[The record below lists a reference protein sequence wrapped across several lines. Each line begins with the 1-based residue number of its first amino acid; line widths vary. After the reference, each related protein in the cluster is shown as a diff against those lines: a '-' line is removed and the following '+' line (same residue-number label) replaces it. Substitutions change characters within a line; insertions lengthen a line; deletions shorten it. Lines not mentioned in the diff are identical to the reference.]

1 MNTIAKSADSNG
13 PSTMPTANDLGA
25 VMSFAAKA
33 PGDRTALHDVP
44 AALRRFDQFDFRELF
59 AGVRSVAIVG
69 NAATVLEFD
78 NGELIDGYDMVVRF
92 NRAQTTGIE
101 QKIGHRTDLL
111 VANELNRLDIAPS
124 PADTLRP
131 RCVLS
136 FTIREPGFDIM
147 PFRRWV
153 GDDIPTLCSPPP
165 DIIGFDQVGRSRLLT
180 QGSYTLYFLLNTL
193 RIERLFLT
201 GFTMF
206 GAGPG
211 GSQKYYEPKA
221 HKLALGTY
229 HDLDQE
235 PQLFCNF
242 LASFK
247 GVLQVTEEVSGLLK
261 QLGHRRLGE
270 VQCVQEGRLPRL
282 NVSERLRARFAHQL
296 IRWGTRMRRSVE
308 KSNRA
313 YFESIKR

>member
-1 MNTIAKSADSNG
+1 VLPEQVRQHKKFMSKEQSAFAVSHQAERPATPRDRG
-13 PSTMPTANDLGA
+13 PA
-25 VMSFAAKA
+25 A
-33 PGDRTALHDVP
+33 PG
-44 AALRRFDQFDFRELF
+44 RFDQFDFRNMF

-69 NAATVLEFD
+69 NAATVLEFN

-92 NRAQTTGIE
+92 NRAQTTGLE
-101 QKIGHRTDLL
+101 SKIGRRTDLL
-111 VANELNRLDIAPS
+111 VANENNRLELAPS
-124 PADTLRP
+124 PAETLKP

-136 FTIREPGFDIM
+136 FVLREPGFDIA

-153 GDDIPTLCSPPP
+153 GDDIPTLCAVPP
-165 DIIGFDQVGRSRLLT
+165 DIIGFEQTGRTRLLT
-180 QGSYTLYFLLNTL
+180 QGTYALYFLLNSI

-211 GSQKYYEPKA
+211 GAQKYYEPKERRRA
-221 HKLALGTY
+221 PGNY

-235 PQLFCNF
+235 PKLWCDI
-242 LASFK
+242 LASFR
-247 GVLQVTEEVSGLLK
+247 GELRVTEEVSGLLA
-261 QLGHRRLGE
+261 RLGRGDLAHGRTAHKGSLPTLTWSE
-270 VQCVQEGRLPRL
+270 QC
-282 NVSERLRARFAHQL
+282 RARLAHQL

>member
-59 AGVRSVAIVG
+59 AGVRSVAMVG

-136 FTIREPGFDIM
+136 FVLREPGFDIA
-147 PFRRWV
+147 PFRKWV
-153 GDDIPTLCSPPP
+153 GNDIPALCALPP
-165 DIIGFDQVGRSRLLT
+165 DVIGFEQTSRTRLLT
-180 QGSYTLYFLLNTL
+180 HGTYALYFLLNSL
-193 RIERLFLT
+193 PIERLFLT

-206 GAGPG
+206 GAAPG
-211 GSQKYYEPKA
+211 GSQKYYEPRK
-221 HKLALGTY
+221 HRTSLGTY

-235 PQLFCNF
+235 PRLFCDM

-247 GVLQVTEEVSGLLK
+247 GEVQFTEEVAALLGRQGHGDIVK
-261 QLGHRRLGE
+261 RRGVQASQLSRLT
-270 VQCVQEGRLPRL
+270 L
-282 NVSERLRARFAHQL
+282 SERFRARLANRL
-296 IRWGTRMRRSVE
+296 LRWGTRLRRSVE
-308 KSNRA
+308 KSNRVA
-313 YFESIKR
+313 FESIRG